1 LVYRKGQKITG
12 SAADKAA
19 KKLTRYDQYRGQR
32 LANYQLVI
40 QLIKEIN
47 NLMSNYPHIQS
58 SSTGTSAI
66 NLEPDQ
72 TLELTS
78 TIVNA
83 ALDRKG
89 DKIVV
94 IRVSE
99 VSYLADYF
107 VIITGYSHVQVR
119 AISQAIADKVEQERQ
134 IYPVGV
140 EGQQESS
147 WILMDYAD
155 VIVHIL
161 KPEERDFYNLEAFWG
176 HAERIDISS
185 LIN

>member
-1 LVYRKGQKITG
+1 
-12 SAADKAA
+12 
-19 KKLTRYDQYRGQR
+19 
-32 LANYQLVI
+32 
-40 QLIKEIN
+40 
-47 NLMSNYPHIQS
+47 MSNYPHIQS
-58 SSTGTSAI
+58 LSTESTETSLTNSGT
-66 NLEPDQ
+66 DQ
-72 TLELTS
+72 ALELTS

-89 DKIVV
+89 DNIVV
-94 IRVSE
+94 IKVSE

-119 AISQAIADKVEQERQ
+119 AISQAIAEKVEQERQ
-134 IYPVGV
+134 VYPLGV
-140 EGQQESS
+140 EGQSESS

-176 HAERIDISS
+176 HAERINISS
-185 LIN
+185 LID

>member
-1 LVYRKGQKITG
+1 MTSK
-12 SAADKAA
+12 
-19 KKLTRYDQYRGQR
+19 
-32 LANYQLVI
+32 
-40 QLIKEIN
+40 
-47 NLMSNYPHIQS
+47 YPDIQS
-58 SSTGTSAI
+58 LSTETSAI
-66 NLEPDQ
+66 NSELDP

-89 DKIVV
+89 DNIVV
-94 IRVSE
+94 IKVSE

-107 VIITGYSHVQVR
+107 IIITGYSHVQVR
-119 AISQAIADKVEQERQ
+119 AISQAIAQKVEQERQ
-134 IYPVGV
+134 IYPLGV
-140 EGQQESS
+140 EGQNESS
-147 WILMDYAD
+147 WILMDYGD

-185 LIN
+185 LLNQN

>member
-1 LVYRKGQKITG
+1 
-12 SAADKAA
+12 
-19 KKLTRYDQYRGQR
+19 LTS
-32 LANYQLVI
+32 
-40 QLIKEIN
+40 K
-47 NLMSNYPHIQS
+47 YPNIQS
-58 SSTGTSAI
+58 LSTETSPI
-66 NLEPDQ
+66 NPELDQ
-72 TLELTS
+72 ALELTS
-78 TIVNA
+78 TIVDA

-89 DKIVV
+89 DNIVV
-94 IRVSE
+94 IKVSE

-134 IYPVGV
+134 IYPLGV
-140 EGQQESS
+140 EGQNESS

-185 LIN
+185 LLNQN

>member
-1 LVYRKGQKITG
+1 
-12 SAADKAA
+12 
-19 KKLTRYDQYRGQR
+19 
-32 LANYQLVI
+32 
-40 QLIKEIN
+40 
-47 NLMSNYPHIQS
+47 MSNYPHIQS
-58 SSTGTSAI
+58 LSTKTSAI

-72 TLELTS
+72 TLKLTS

-89 DKIVV
+89 DNIVV
-94 IRVSE
+94 IKVSE

-119 AISQAIADKVEQERQ
+119 GISQAIAEKVEQEKQ
-134 IYPVGV
+134 VYPLGV
-140 EGQQESS
+140 EGQKESS
-147 WILMDYAD
+147 WILMDYAN

-176 HAERIDISS
+176 HAEKIDISS

>member
-1 LVYRKGQKITG
+1 
-12 SAADKAA
+12 
-19 KKLTRYDQYRGQR
+19 
-32 LANYQLVI
+32 
-40 QLIKEIN
+40 
-47 NLMSNYPHIQS
+47 MSNYPHIQS
-58 SSTGTSAI
+58 LSTESTETSLTNSAV
-66 NLEPDQ
+66 DG

-89 DKIVV
+89 DNIVV
-94 IRVSE
+94 IKVSE

-119 AISQAIADKVEQERQ
+119 AISQAIAEKVEKERQ
-134 IYPVGV
+134 IYPLGV
-140 EGQQESS
+140 EGQSESS

-185 LIN
+185 LID

>member
-1 LVYRKGQKITG
+1 
-12 SAADKAA
+12 
-19 KKLTRYDQYRGQR
+19 
-32 LANYQLVI
+32 
-40 QLIKEIN
+40 
-47 NLMSNYPHIQS
+47 MSNYPHIQS
-58 SSTGTSAI
+58 LSTETSLT
-66 NLEPDQ
+66 NSGPDE

-89 DKIVV
+89 DNIVV
-94 IRVSE
+94 IKVSE

-119 AISQAIADKVEQERQ
+119 AISQAIAEKVEQKMQ
-134 IYPVGV
+134 VYPLGV
-140 EGQQESS
+140 EGQSESS

-185 LIN
+185 LID

>member
-1 LVYRKGQKITG
+1 
-12 SAADKAA
+12 
-19 KKLTRYDQYRGQR
+19 
-32 LANYQLVI
+32 
-40 QLIKEIN
+40 
-47 NLMSNYPHIQS
+47 MSNYPHTQS
-58 SSTGTSAI
+58 LSTETSAI
-66 NLEPDQ
+66 NSEPDETLSTETSLTNSGPDE

-89 DKIVV
+89 DNIVV
-94 IRVSE
+94 IKVSE

-119 AISQAIADKVEQERQ
+119 AISQAIAEKVEQERQ
-134 IYPVGV
+134 VYPLGV
-140 EGQQESS
+140 EGQSESS

-176 HAERIDISS
+176 HAERIDTLS
-185 LIN
+185 LID